1 MPLTT
6 FVPNNNNFTLPS
18 MVKKNVFKPNG
29 VKMSFRKASR
39 KASRKNR
46 KNRTERKNR
55 KNRKNTRKN

>member
-39 KASRKNR
+39 KNR